1 MTTTITHTLH
11 YSPAH
16 RLTITARVGLSG
28 EWLVQFVRYGPPSRL
43 PNRTTKQL
51 DRCAAWLP
59 SGCWDERR
67 WHPTTTRLVPP
78 AALVEVERW
87 LRGRGES

>member
-1 MTTTITHTLH
+1 M
-11 YSPAH
+11 
-16 RLTITARVGLSG
+16 
-28 EWLVQFVRYGPPSRL
+28 
-43 PNRTTKQL
+43 L

-67 WHPTTTRLVPP
+67 WHPTSTRLVPP

-87 LRGRGES
+87 LMRTPAE